1 MEDEDPGVEGEGI
14 QIGHEKE
21 VYFILFTP
29 DLFFF
34 HKNHLLSKIL
44 GD

>member
-29 DLFFF
+29 DLFHFP
-34 HKNHLLSKIL
+34 KNRLLSTIL
-44 GD
+44 GE